1 MPVIYAAQSQAL
13 AALEML
19 GHLQGRDL
27 LHNYVLI
34 PITLEEALVES
45 LGMHLLPE
53 NWRAD
58 PAPMELR
65 RIGDEWLERAECP
78 VLRVPSALLPQ
89 EFNFLLNTRHPDFQ
103 QLKFGDPIPFRFD
116 PCLFKRV

>member
-1 MPVIYAAQSQAL
+1 VIYAAQSQAL

-27 LHNYVLI
+27 L
-34 PITLEEALVES
+34 EEKLVETLS
-45 LGMHLLPE
+45 SHSLPE

-58 PAPMELR
+58 PVPIELR
-65 RIGDEWLERAECP
+65 RIGDEWLERAKRP

-89 EFNFLLNTRHPDFQ
+89 EFNFLLNTRHPQFQ
-103 QLKFGDPIPFRFD
+103 QLSFGDPISFRFD
-116 PCLFKRV
+116 PCLIKTV